1 MARAKSETVVTQ
13 SVLDRLISSEN
24 EEWSMTR
31 AQSLRLFK
39 DSLKRDL
46 EWLLNTRRPPI
57 ANLQEY
63 ELAST
68 SVLNYGLPDMS
79 AMGVFSADDQFAL
92 LALLQQ
98 CLRNYEPRISAL
110 RVYLEGAEVNSRSI
124 RFRIEGLLKI
134 DPAPEEINFDTVL
147 EIGRGAYQVK

>member
-63 ELAST
+63 ELASA

-79 AMGVFSADDQFAL
+79 AMGVFSSDDQFAL

-110 RVYLEGAEVNSRSI
+110 RVYLEGAEANSRSI

>member
-13 SVLDRLISSEN
+13 SVLDRLISSQN

-57 ANLQEY
+57 ENLRDY

-79 AMGVFSADDQFAL
+79 AMSVFSSEDQFTL
-92 LALLQQ
+92 LAALQE
-98 CLRNYEPRISAL
+98 CLRNYEPRISGL
-110 RVYLEGAEVNSRSI
+110 RVYLEGAEVGSRSI
-124 RFRIEGLLKI
+124 RFRIEGMLRI
-134 DPAPEEINFDTVL
+134 DHAPEEVNFDTVL
-147 EIGRGAYQVK
+147 EVGRGEYQVK